1 MKKQN
6 QNEYEKLEMFFKEYN
21 NGIIKINDIKKYEDI
36 TIKPYTFNEKYLFN
50 EEKYYKKI
58 NSIIKKLAT
67 ENKKYNIII
76 SVINRNTF
84 NKIFK
89 QEYLSSNINLM
100 LKLDINHINAI
111 KPKQQELATLYT
123 LTEYLDEEQRLNDII
138 KNLNISQLS
147 QIEKYIAIYDFVK
160 NYKPYKENKRGFME
174 SRALKYILNNEYM
187 VCVGYSTLL
196 KTLLDKVNIPSIIL
210 DVTFYESECQ
220 TDTKDLY
227 VVGHQRN
234 LVRIIDKKYNING
247 IYVSD
252 STFDNN
258 LDEDLNNNCLL
269 TINQRLKIDG
279 RVKDEPHINFF
290 FDFQSEQDF
299 KKKCNIKELSKLWN
313 TDDSHVHLQ
322 FIESILNILIDLDYQ
337 QYEYFYNTYLDTINN
352 NIQFKTFTKY
362 GMISNSDAEIFK
374 KDFDNKINQFYE
386 EYCNYVLLTTNNE
399 IDINII
405 EQIKNRKNID
415 TK

>member
-21 NGIIKINDIKKYEDI
+21 NGVIKINDIKKYENI
-36 TIKPYTFNEKYLFN
+36 TIKPYGFNEKYLFN

-58 NSIIKKLAT
+58 NLIIKKLAA
-67 ENKKYNIII
+67 ENKKYNITI

-100 LKLDINHINAI
+100 LNLDINHINEI

-123 LTEYLDEEQRLNDII
+123 LTEYFDEEQRLNDII

-147 QIEKYIAIYDFVK
+147 QFEKYIVIYDFVK
-160 NYKPYKENKRGFME
+160 NYKPYKENKHRFME

-220 TDTKDLY
+220 TNNKDSY

-234 LVRIIDKKYNING
+234 LVRIIDKKHNING

-252 STFDNN
+252 PTFDNN

-269 TINQRLKIDG
+269 TVNQRLKQDG
-279 RVKDEPHINFF
+279 KVKDEPCINFF
-290 FDFQSEQDF
+290 FNFHSEQDF
-299 KKKCNIKELSKLWN
+299 KNKCNIKELSKLWN

-322 FIESILNILIDLDYQ
+322 FIKSILNILIDLDYQ
-337 QYEYFYNTYLDTINN
+337 QYEYFYNTYLDIINN
-352 NIQFKTFTKY
+352 NIQFRAFTKY
-362 GMISNSDAEIFK
+362 GMISNTDAEKFK
-374 KDFDNKINQFYE
+374 KDFENKIKQFYK
-386 EYCNYVLLTTNNE
+386 EYCNYVLLITNNE

-405 EQIKNRKNID
+405 EQIKNGKNID
-415 TK
+415 IK